1 MKNLSFN
8 SPLADRMRPT
18 SFQDFLGQ
26 KEVVGETALL
36 KSVIKS
42 HQLPSLIFW
51 GPPGSGKT
59 TLAFIIADQSQA
71 QFEKLS
77 AVSSGIKELKAVF
90 KKAEENAENNQKT
103 ILFVDEIHR
112 WRKNQQDALLPYV
125 EEGKIIL
132 IGTTTENPSFEI
144 TGALLSRCRVIV
156 LKSLEKKQIE
166 KIIQRALNDEKR
178 GLGKLKIEIKEEVIS
193 FIAQMS
199 NGDARTALNIL
210 EYAVSSQFSKKQG
223 KIKITTKVI
232 KEALQKSHL
241 FYDKNGEEHYNI
253 ISALHK
259 SLRGSNP
266 DAALYWLARMVEAG
280 EDPLY
285 IARRLIRFA
294 AEDVGLANSQA
305 LEQAIAA
312 YQACHFIGLPEAN
325 VILAQA
331 VVYLA
336 KCRKSNLIY
345 LAYQKAAQDVRKYG
359 NLPVPLH
366 LRNASSNLM
375 EELGYGK
382 GYQYSP
388 EHNYQEKQ
396 EYWPK
401 ELKNKKYL

>member
-1 MKNLSFN
+1 MKNVSFN

-42 HQLPSLIFW
+42 NQLPSLIFW

-59 TLAFIIADQSQA
+59 SLAFIIAEQSQA

-77 AVSSGIKELKAVF
+77 AVSSGMKELKSVF
-90 KKAEENAENNQKT
+90 KKAEENAQNNQKT

-156 LKSLEKKQIE
+156 LKALEQKQIE
-166 KIIQRALNDEKR
+166 KIIQRALSDKKN
-178 GLGKLKIEIKEEVIS
+178 GLGKLKIEISPGVVS

-210 EYAVSSQFSKKQG
+210 EYAVSSQSQKEKS

-232 KEALQKSHL
+232 KETLQKSHL

-305 LEQAIAA
+305 LEQAVSA

-325 VILAQA
+325 VVLAQA

-336 KCRKSNLIY
+336 KCHKSNLIY
-345 LAYQKAAQDVRKYG
+345 LAYEKAAQDVKKYG

-366 LRNASSNLM
+366 LRNAPTDLM
-375 EELGYGK
+375 KNLGYGK

-388 EHNYQEKQ
+388 DYNYQEKQ
-396 EYWPK
+396 EYFPEK
-401 ELKNKKYL
+401 LKNKKYL

>member
-1 MKNLSFN
+1 MKNVSFN

-42 HQLPSLIFW
+42 NQLPSLIFW

-59 TLAFIIADQSQA
+59 SLAFIIAEQSQA

-77 AVSSGIKELKAVF
+77 AVSSGMKELKSVF
-90 KKAEENAENNQKT
+90 KKAEENAQNNQKT

-156 LKSLEKKQIE
+156 LKALEQKQIE
-166 KIIQRALNDEKR
+166 KIIQRALSDKKN
-178 GLGKLKIEIKEEVIS
+178 GLGKLKIEISPGVVS

-210 EYAVSSQFSKKQG
+210 EYAVSSQSQKEKS

-232 KEALQKSHL
+232 KETLQKSHL

-305 LEQAIAA
+305 
-312 YQACHFIGLPEAN
+312 
-325 VILAQA
+325 
-331 VVYLA
+331 
-336 KCRKSNLIY
+336 
-345 LAYQKAAQDVRKYG
+345 
-359 NLPVPLH
+359 
-366 LRNASSNLM
+366 
-375 EELGYGK
+375 
-382 GYQYSP
+382 
-388 EHNYQEKQ
+388 
-396 EYWPK
+396 
-401 ELKNKKYL
+401 